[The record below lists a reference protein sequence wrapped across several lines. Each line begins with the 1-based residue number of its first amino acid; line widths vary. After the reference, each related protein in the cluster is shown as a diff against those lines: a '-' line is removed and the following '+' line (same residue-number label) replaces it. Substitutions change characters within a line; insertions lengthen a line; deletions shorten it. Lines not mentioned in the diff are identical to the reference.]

1 MIRKILLALS
11 LTVFVLCAAE
21 AKINPLMPKQN
32 AVVSQHKK
40 PVTDFL
46 AKSSD
51 ERVEL
56 MKNEDFRRKL
66 SKTARAPEPVLFVWS
81 ADSNNGFILE
91 LSENKDFKDIISVS
105 SNGNSASVPNLKM
118 ARKYFW
124 RVKTP
129 DGSDVSKTRTFT
141 TADAAPRMMT
151 VAGVRNVRDLGGR
164 KGLNGKRVRQN
175 LIFRGAGLNAN
186 SKDGI
191 KAGANTIKPEGVKY
205 MKDVL
210 KIKTDLDLRSKKE
223 VADMSGSPLGKDVN
237 WINISS
243 SGYAGSFEKDGKERF
258 VKMFRLFCD
267 EKNYP
272 FYVHCIGGAD
282 RTGSLAFILNAILG
296 VSADELEKDWQATIF
311 ADRNMDF
318 VAEPRYFKLVEGFDS
333 FGSKDEPYSVKVERY
348 LKSGGISDAEIA
360 KFRSIMLEK

>member
-1 MIRKILLALS
+1 MIKKVLFVFSLAAFAICS
-11 LTVFVLCAAE
+11 AE
-21 AKINPLMPKQN
+21 AKINPIMPKQN

-118 ARKYFW
+118 AQKYFW

-129 DGSDVSKTRTFT
+129 DGSDISKTRTFT
-141 TADAAPRMMT
+141 TADAAPRIMLIS
-151 VAGVRNVRDLGGR
+151 GVQNVRDLGGR

-175 LIFRGAGLNAN
+175 LIFRGGGLNAN

-191 KAGANTIKPEGVKY
+191 KA
-205 MKDVL
+205 
-210 KIKTDLDLRSKKE
+210 
-223 VADMSGSPLGKDVN
+223 
-237 WINISS
+237 
-243 SGYAGSFEKDGKERF
+243 
-258 VKMFRLFCD
+258 
-267 EKNYP
+267 
-272 FYVHCIGGAD
+272 
-282 RTGSLAFILNAILG
+282 
-296 VSADELEKDWQATIF
+296 
-311 ADRNMDF
+311 
-318 VAEPRYFKLVEGFDS
+318 
-333 FGSKDEPYSVKVERY
+333 
-348 LKSGGISDAEIA
+348 
-360 KFRSIMLEK
+360 